1 MQMFFC
7 EWLRKSKV
15 AFAVL
20 DKRQGSSWHKR
31 FEEITLAR
39 PDIDIGYM
47 NRGLI
52 QEKERL

>member
-20 DKRQGSSWHKR
+20 DKKQGSSWHKR